1 MSTRSIGVLVL
12 AVVCG
17 LSAAVVLGRLHG
29 TGEAATVE
37 TRSVLLATVDIPRG
51 EMIKAESL
59 TVAEWPTAV
68 IPANALTKVEEA
80 ADRATAVPI
89 LKGDLV
95 LEGKLASKDAG
106 RGVAALIPKGMRAYT
121 IQTAKI
127 ASNVA
132 GFVLPGNRVDVLL
145 TLRSMMND
153 DTGGGSTTTILQA
166 VEILA
171 INQRLDAPAENR
183 IESKDLQSVTL
194 LVTPPQAELL
204 DLGQNLGTLT
214 LSLRNL
220 TDSAQST
227 TDPATLATLLHLRPT
242 LPPAL
247 GGFLGVNPFGQ
258 TALKPPTA
266 ESKEPKEPKE
276 PKPTWTIR
284 TLRGSTPGEV
294 IFEQR

>member
-1 MSTRSIGVLVL
+1 MSTRSLVVLVL

-29 TGEAATVE
+29 TATAGPVE
-37 TRSVLLATVDIPRG
+37 TRSVVLALADIPRG
-51 EMIKAESL
+51 EMIKAEMM
-59 TVAEWPTAV
+59 TVAEWPKTL
-68 IPANALTKVEEA
+68 IPANALTSVEEA
-80 ADRATAVPI
+80 VDRATAVPI

-106 RGVAALIPKGMRAYT
+106 RGVAALIPHGMRAYT
-121 IQTAKI
+121 IQTAKL

-145 TLRSMMND
+145 TLRSMQND
-153 DTGGGSTTTILQA
+153 DNGGGSATTILQA

-183 IESKDLQSVTL
+183 LDSKELQSVTL

-220 TDSAQST
+220 SDAAQT
-227 TDPATLATLLHLRPT
+227 TTEPATLATLLHLKPKGTPT
-242 LPPAL
+242 FAMP
-247 GGFLGVNPFGQ
+247 GGANPLVQ
-258 TALKPPTA
+258 SALKPAVADPL
-266 ESKEPKEPKE
+266 
-276 PKPTWTIR
+276 PTWTIR
-284 TLRGSTPGEV
+284 TLRGTHPGEV
-294 IFEQR
+294 VVGQQ